1 MLIEVD
7 RRYKKEAYTIGI
19 MRLNGEYFCETL
31 EDRVREIAKDGS
43 GKIKGVTAI
52 PAGRY
57 RVLMTM
63 SPKFRRVLPY
73 LVNVPHFEGIRI
85 HSGNTAADTEGCILV
100 GKNKAKGKVLES
112 RKTERELVDI
122 LLAAQAAGDEIW
134 IDIK

>member
-31 EDRVREIAKDGS
+31 EDKVREIAKDGS